1 MNHEFVD
8 KMIKAKQ
15 MEIEAIG
22 CLLPDPVKGHIDV
35 INRELKD
42 MAKEVLIS
50 CCTGGTRD
58 TRDTRDTRGG
68 FTNRY
73 CCACSVSDCCR
84 H

>member
-1 MNHEFVD
+1 MNHEFID

-50 CCTGGTRD
+50 CCTGSTD
-58 TRDTRDTRGG
+58 
-68 FTNRY
+68 NRVQENERK
-73 CCACSVSDCCR
+73 ASKVDIE
-84 H
+84 